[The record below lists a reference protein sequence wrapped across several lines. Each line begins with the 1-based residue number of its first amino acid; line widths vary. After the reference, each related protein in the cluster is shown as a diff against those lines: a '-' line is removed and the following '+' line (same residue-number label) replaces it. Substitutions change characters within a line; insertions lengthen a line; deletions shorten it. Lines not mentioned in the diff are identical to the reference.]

1 MALLY
6 SDACQIDASADMNQT
21 FFSILRMQNTKN
33 SNTNT
38 NDMDFL
44 NLMFT
49 TRFKLNI

>member
-6 SDACQIDASADMNQT
+6 LDAPQIDASANINQT

-44 NLMFT
+44 NFTFT